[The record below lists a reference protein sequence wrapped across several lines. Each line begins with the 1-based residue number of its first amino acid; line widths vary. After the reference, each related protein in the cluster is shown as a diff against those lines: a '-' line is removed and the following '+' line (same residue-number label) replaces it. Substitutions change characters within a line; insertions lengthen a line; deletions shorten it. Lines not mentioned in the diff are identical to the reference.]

1 MKGDSGQIG
10 DKGTRGLLGPPGEE
24 GPTGPKV
31 GLLLLLQELT
41 TSFHQSKVFI
51 GSLEASYV
59 IYSECPTCII
69 IIIIIMAGMTVV

>member
-31 GLLLLLQELT
+31 GLFLLLQELT
-41 TSFHQSKVFI
+41 RLAHF
-51 GSLEASYV
+51 SY
-59 IYSECPTCII
+59 IT
-69 IIIIIMAGMTVV
+69 

>member
-31 GLLLLLQELT
+31 GLFLLLQELT
-41 TSFHQSKVFI
+41 
-51 GSLEASYV
+51 
-59 IYSECPTCII
+59 
-69 IIIIIMAGMTVV
+69 